1 MLSEGGSIRILVLEE
16 FIDSTETQ
24 EGEKRSFLNLV
35 GLLKAFYF
43 SNRQY
48 RSKSLGSLV
57 HFCIELTSNLF
68 HEIMHN

>member
-48 RSKSLGSLV
+48 RSKVWGRLFISALNSL
-57 HFCIELTSNLF
+57 LTSS
-68 HEIMHN
+68 MK